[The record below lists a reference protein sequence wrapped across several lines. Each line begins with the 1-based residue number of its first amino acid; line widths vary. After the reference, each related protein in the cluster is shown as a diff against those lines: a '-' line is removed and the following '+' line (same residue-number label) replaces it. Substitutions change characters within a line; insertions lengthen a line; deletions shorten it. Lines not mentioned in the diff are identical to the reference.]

1 MSVSFNT
8 IPAGV
13 RVPLFYAEMDN
24 SAANSAQ
31 ATLRTLI
38 IGQVNDGHTHADIGK
53 LTLCSRTEQA
63 AEIGGAGSVLHA
75 MHKAYKRNDSFGTVW
90 VLPVQLGTGTAA
102 AGSITVTAAATGSGI
117 ITLYVAGQRVQ
128 VNVVAGDTAAAL
140 ATAIAAAINANTAL
154 PVKAEVD
161 EATTSKVNVT
171 AKSKGLLGND
181 ITLQL
186 NRLGTAGGEALPA
199 GVALTLVAPTGG
211 AGAPDLAAAL
221 AAVGDEPF
229 EFVIHPFTDAAS
241 LNALRDWMND
251 TAGRWSWVKQLYGH
265 CYSAK
270 RGTLGEL
277 VAFGTARNDPHH
289 TVHGFEALVPQPAWE
304 VAAAYGARTA
314 VFISAD
320 PARPTQT
327 GVLTGIDAAPAGDR
341 FMLDERQT
349 LLTSGVAT
357 AYVEGGEYR
366 IERGITTYQKNA
378 FGAKDDSYLDSET
391 LHTSAHVLRTLKARI
406 TSKYPRH
413 KLAND
418 GTKYGPGQAIVT
430 PVVIRGE
437 LIAAYRELEYQ
448 GIVENAEAFKEN
460 LIVERSTTNPNRLDV
475 LFPPDYVNQLRV
487 FALLNQFRLQ
497 YSTVAE

>member
-1 MSVSFNT
+1 MSVSFNN

-24 SAANSAQ
+24 SAANSGTS
-31 ATLRTLI
+31 TLRTLI
-38 IGQVNDGHTHADIGK
+38 IGQVNDGHAHADIGK

-63 AEIGGAGSVLHA
+63 AEMGGPGSVLHA
-75 MHKAYKRNDSFGTVW
+75 MHRAYKRNDSFGTVW
-90 VLPVQLGTGTAA
+90 VLPLVLDTGAA
-102 AGSITVTAAATGSGI
+102 ASGSITVASPAEGSGVI
-117 ITLYVAGQRVQ
+117 SLYVAGQRVQ
-128 VNVVAGDTAAAL
+128 VAVVAGDTTAAL
-140 ATAIAAAINANTAL
+140 ASAIAAAINAKAAL
-154 PVKAEVD
+154 PVTAAVD
-161 EATTSKVNVT
+161 AATPDLVTIT
-171 AKSKGLLGND
+171 AKAKGLLGSD

-186 NRLGTAGGEALPA
+186 NRLGTAGGEALPP
-199 GVALTLVAPTGG
+199 GVTIALVPPTGG

-221 AAVGDEPF
+221 AAVGDESF

-241 LNALRDWMND
+241 LDALRDWMND

-265 CYSAK
+265 CYSAR

-277 VAFGTARNDPHH
+277 VAFGTDRNDPHH
-289 TVHGFEALVPQPAWE
+289 TVHGFEPQVPQPAWE

-327 GVLTGIDAAPAGDR
+327 GVLTGVDAAPPGQR
-341 FMLDERQT
+341 FALDERQA

-378 FGAKDDSYLDSET
+378 FGAEDDSYLDSET

-418 GTKYGPGQAIVT
+418 GTRYGPGQAIVT

-437 LIAAYRELEYQ
+437 LIAAYRELEYL
-448 GIVENAEAFKEN
+448 GIVENAEAFKDN
-460 LIVERSTTNPNRLDV
+460 LIVERSSTNPNRLDV
-475 LFPPDYVNQLRV
+475 LFPPDYINQLRV

-497 YSTVAE
+497 YSTLAD

>member
-1 MSVSFNT
+1 MSISFNN
-8 IPAGV
+8 IPAGL

-24 SAANSAQ
+24 SAANSGNS
-31 ATLRTLI
+31 TLRTLV
-38 IGQVNDGHTHADIGK
+38 IGQVNAGHVHADIGK

-63 AEIGGAGSVLHA
+63 AEIGGAGSVLHG
-75 MHKAYKRNDSFGTVW
+75 MHASYKRNDSFGTVW
-90 VLPVQLGTGTAA
+90 VLPVDIDAGAAA
-102 AGSITVTAAATGSGI
+102 AGSITVSGAATASGV

-128 VNVVAGDTAAAL
+128 VAVVAGDTVAAL
-140 ATAIAAAINANTAL
+140 GAAVVAAINAARSL
-154 PVKAEVD
+154 PVTAEVD
-161 EATTSKVNVT
+161 GATPGKVNIT
-171 AKSKGLLGND
+171 AKFKGLLGND

-186 NRLGTAGGEALPA
+186 NRLGTAGGEVLPA
-199 GVALTLVAPTGG
+199 GVALALVPPTGG

-229 EFVIHPFTDAAS
+229 EFIIHPFTDAAS
-241 LNALRDWMND
+241 LNTLRDWMND

-265 CYSAK
+265 CYTAK

-289 TVHGFEALVPQPAWE
+289 TAHGFEAQVPQPCWA

-327 GVLTGIDAAPAGDR
+327 GVLTGIDAAPPGQR

-378 FGAKDDSYLDSET
+378 FGAEDDSYLDSET
-391 LHTSAHVLRTLKARI
+391 LHTSAHILRRLKARI

-418 GTKYGPGQAIVT
+418 GTRYGAGQAIVT

-437 LIAAYRELEYQ
+437 LIAEYRALENQ
-448 GIVENAEAFKEN
+448 GLVENAELFKAN
-460 LIVERSTTNPNRLDV
+460 LIVERNAGNPNRLDV
-475 LFPPDYVNQLRV
+475 LFPPDLVNQLRV

-497 YSTVAE
+497 YSELTE

>member
-1 MSVSFNT
+1 MPVSFNN

-24 SAANSAQ
+24 SAANSGT

-63 AEIGGAGSVLHA
+63 AEIGGAGSVLHG

-90 VLPVQLGTGTAA
+90 VLPVAVGTGAES
-102 AGSITVTAAATGSGI
+102 AGSITVSGAATGSGVI
-117 ITLYVAGQRVQ
+117 SLYVAGQRVQ
-128 VNVVAGDTAAAL
+128 VAVVAGDTVAAL
-140 ATAIAAAINANTAL
+140 AAAIAAAINANTSL
-154 PVKAEVD
+154 PVTAAVD
-161 EATTSKVNVT
+161 DSIPAKVNIT
-171 AKSKGLLGND
+171 AKFKGLLGDD

-199 GVALTLVAPTGG
+199 GVSITLQQPTGG

-229 EFVIHPFTDAAS
+229 EFIIHPFTDAAS
-241 LNALRDWMND
+241 LNAMRDWMND

-265 CYSAK
+265 CYAAK

-289 TVHGFEALVPQPAWE
+289 TVHGFELQVPQPAWE

-327 GVLTGIDAAPAGDR
+327 GVLTGIDAAPAGQR

-366 IERGITTYQKNA
+366 IERAITTYQKNA
-378 FGAKDDSYLDSET
+378 FGAEDDSYLDSET

-430 PVVIRGE
+430 PVAIRGE
-437 LIAAYRELEYQ
+437 LIAAYRELEYL
-448 GIVENAEAFKEN
+448 GIVENADAFQQN

-497 YSTVAE
+497 YSPLDA

>member
-1 MSVSFNT
+1 MSVSFNN

-31 ATLRTLI
+31 AALRTLI

-75 MHKAYKRNDSFGTVW
+75 MHRSYKRNDSFGTVW

-154 PVKAEVD
+154 PVTAAVD
-161 EATTSKVNVT
+161 ETTTSKVNVT

-186 NRLGTAGGEALPA
+186 NRLGTAGGETLPA
-199 GVALTLVAPTGG
+199 GVALALVAPSSG

-221 AAVGDEPF
+221 AAVGDESF
-229 EFVIHPFTDAAS
+229 EFIIHPFTDAAS
-241 LNALRDWMND
+241 LNALRDWMSD

-378 FGAKDDSYLDSET
+378 FGAEDDSYLDSET

-418 GTKYGPGQAIVT
+418 GTRYGPGQAIVT

-437 LIAAYRELEYQ
+437 LIAAYRELEYL

-497 YSTVAE
+497 YSTLAE

>member
-1 MSVSFNT
+1 MSVSFNN

-31 ATLRTLI
+31 AALRTLI

-75 MHKAYKRNDSFGTVW
+75 MHRSYKRNDSFGTVW

-154 PVKAEVD
+154 PVTAAVD
-161 EATTSKVNVT
+161 ETTTSKVNVT

-199 GVALTLVAPTGG
+199 GVALALVAPSSG

-221 AAVGDEPF
+221 AAVGDESF
-229 EFVIHPFTDAAS
+229 EFIIHPFTDAAS
-241 LNALRDWMND
+241 LNALRDWMSD

-378 FGAKDDSYLDSET
+378 FGAEDDSYLDSET

-437 LIAAYRELEYQ
+437 LIAAYRELEYL

-497 YSTVAE
+497 YSTRAE

>member
-1 MSVSFNT
+1 MSVSFNN

-31 ATLRTLI
+31 AALRTLI

-75 MHKAYKRNDSFGTVW
+75 MHRSYKRNDSFGTVW

-102 AGSITVTAAATGSGI
+102 AGSITVTGAATGSGI

-128 VNVVAGDTAAAL
+128 VPAVAGDTTSAL
-140 ATAIAAAINANTAL
+140 SAAIAAAINANTAL
-154 PVKAEVD
+154 PVTAAVD
-161 EATTSKVNVT
+161 ETTTSKVNVT

-199 GVALTLVAPTGG
+199 GVALTLVAPSSG

-221 AAVGDEPF
+221 AAVGDESF
-229 EFVIHPFTDAAS
+229 EFIIHPFTDAAS
-241 LNALRDWMND
+241 LNALRDWMSD

-378 FGAKDDSYLDSET
+378 FGAEDDSYLDSET

-418 GTKYGPGQAIVT
+418 GTRYGPGQAIVT

-437 LIAAYRELEYQ
+437 LIAAYRELEYL

-497 YSTVAE
+497 YSTLAE

>member
-1 MSVSFNT
+1 MISFNN

-24 SAANSAQ
+24 SMANSGNS
-31 ATLRTLI
+31 TLRSLLI
-38 IGQVNDGHTHADIGK
+38 AQVNDDAEHESIGT

-63 AEIGGAGSVLHA
+63 AELGGQGSVLHA
-75 MHKAYKRNDSFGTVW
+75 MHKVYRKNDSFGTVW
-90 VLPVQLGTGTAA
+90 VLPVKLDVGSAA
-102 AGSITVTAAATGSGI
+102 AGSITITGAATASGVLS
-117 ITLYVAGQRVQ
+117 LYVAGQRVQ
-128 VNVVAGDTAAAL
+128 VPVVAGDVAV
-140 ATAIAAAINANTAL
+140 AIAASVAAAIEANQAL
-154 PVKAEVD
+154 PVKAVVGEGAVV
-161 EATTSKVNVT
+161 TVT
-171 AKSKGLLGND
+171 AKFKGLLGND

-186 NRLGTAGGEALPA
+186 NRLGTAGGEVTPA
-199 GVALTLVAPTGG
+199 GVAAVLAAPVGG
-211 AGAPDLAAAL
+211 AGTLEMPEVLAAL
-221 AAVGDEPF
+221 GDDPF

-251 TAGRWSWVKQLYGH
+251 TAGRWSWVKQIYGH

-277 VAFGTARNDPHH
+277 VAFGAARNDQHA
-289 TVHGFEALVPQPAWE
+289 TVHGFEREVPQPSWE

-327 GVLTGIDAAPAGDR
+327 GVLTGIDAAPVGKR

-357 AYVEGGEYR
+357 AFVEGGAYR
-366 IERGITTYQKNA
+366 LERGITTYQKNA
-378 FGAKDDSYLDSET
+378 FGVEDDSYLDSET
-391 LHTSAHVLRTLKARI
+391 LHTSAHVLRYLKSRI

-418 GTKYGPGQAIVT
+418 GTRYGPGQAIVT

-437 LIAAYRELEYQ
+437 LIGAYRELERQ
-448 GIVENAEAFKEN
+448 GIVENAELFN
-460 LIVERSTTNPNRLDV
+460 QHLIVERSATNPNRLDV
-475 LFPPDYVNQLRV
+475 LFPPDYINQFRV

-497 YSTVAE
+497 YPETAE